1 MSPIFRYFL
10 AFSLFFAATGALQ
23 ALEIDTDQKRFSY
36 VLGFQFGQQMKAE
49 GIKVDGSAFAAAID
63 DVLLERP
70 LQMSMGEMRAALQA
84 GREALAKERQARA
97 DAALHAGR
105 DFLEKNKSQEGVVV
119 LPSGLQ
125 YIEQRAGEGASP
137 GPDSKVIVHYRGTL
151 INGKVFDSSYSRGT
165 PASFKLNGVIP
176 GFRESITLM
185 RPGAKWMVFI
195 PSELGYG
202 EKGTGSGIG
211 PNETLIFDIE
221 LISVE

>member
-1 MSPIFRYFL
+1 MSPMFRFSL
-10 AFSLFFAATGALQ
+10 AFLLFAAATGAVR
-23 ALEIDTDQKRFSY
+23 ALELDTDQKRFSY

-63 DVLLERP
+63 DVLQGRS
-70 LQMSMGEMRAALQA
+70 LQMSMDEMRTALQA
-84 GREALAKERQARA
+84 GREALAREKQTRA
-97 DAALHAGR
+97 DAALKAGK
-105 DFLEKNKSQEGVVV
+105 DFRAKNKSQKGVVV

-137 GPDSKVIVHYRGTL
+137 GPDSTVTVHYRGTL
-151 INGKVFDSSYSRGT
+151 IDGKVFDSSYSRGK

-185 RPGAKWMVFI
+185 QPGAKWMVFI

-202 EKGTGSGIG
+202 EKGTGGSIG